1 MSVADFAFGASVVL
15 TLGGALV
22 VVLGRRTPV
31 VNAVGLVTAM
41 AGVAVACGL
50 AGAPLIGL
58 LQLLVSFGVAWVL
71 VLVTLGLVGTGRAT
85 LPRLTLSGLILRA
98 VSAALVAG
106 LIGSL
111 LIHVVPAVPAGL
123 PIPDGVADVHALGRG
138 LFGHDVIVVTAAGFV
153 LLVAILGSV
162 ALVARSPE

>member
-1 MSVADFAFGASVVL
+1 VNAADFAFGSSVLL
-15 TLGGALV
+15 TVGGALL

-31 VNAVGLVTAM
+31 VNAVGLVIAM
-41 AGVAVACGL
+41 AGVALACGI

-58 LQLLVSFGVAWVL
+58 LQLLVSGGVAVVL
-71 VLVTLGLVGTGRAT
+71 VLVTLSLVGTGRTT
-85 LPRLTLSGLILRA
+85 LPRLSLGGLILRT
-98 VSAALVAG
+98 VSAGLVAG

-111 LIHVVPAVPAGL
+111 IIHVLPAVPPGVA
-123 PIPDGVADVHALGRG
+123 IPDGVADIHALGRG
-138 LFGHDVIVVTAAGFV
+138 LFGHDVIVVTAAGFI